1 MVSRD
6 IEITSDL
13 GIHLRPAGAMC
24 DEAIKYQSH
33 ISFEYGHNKRVANA
47 KSIISILAS
56 GVGKGEFIKLMADG
70 EDEEE
75 AIEKVSSAFIKSMN
89 DN

>member
-33 ISFEYGHNKRVANA
+33 ISFEYGDNKRVANA

-56 GVGKGEFIKLMADG
+56 GVGKGWRG
-70 EDEEE
+70 
-75 AIEKVSSAFIKSMN
+75 
-89 DN
+89 